1 MVDKHPFLSY
11 HIGLLC
17 PWVSHSGCYMANYY
31 EDYRAGNQ
39 MTGPKN
45 GGLWIFSTDELTIP
59 KPPGYGKL
67 PDITLG
73 GDWTVRR

>member
-1 MVDKHPFLSY
+1 
-11 HIGLLC
+11 
-17 PWVSHSGCYMANYY
+17 MANYHG
-31 EDYRAGNQ
+31 DYRAGNQ

-45 GGLWIFSTDELTIP
+45 GGENGGLWISSTDELTIP

-67 PDITLG
+67 TDIILG